1 MLKLIGSIVIIA
13 ASTLGGFI
21 YAQSFINRVKE
32 LNEMER
38 CIYQLQN
45 EIVYTHTPLPEALT
59 NVAAKAKEPIA
70 GIFNKTSQELE
81 TNIYDNVYETFKN
94 AFKEN
99 NNLNL
104 KNEDINLILDLSKSL
119 GESDI
124 TGQINIFSL
133 TMENLKKIIAQAEIT
148 MKKNV
153 KMYRYLGFGIGA
165 MIVIML
171 I

>member
-1 MLKLIGSIVIIA
+1 MLKLIGSILIIA
-13 ASTLGGFI
+13 ASTIGGFI
-21 YAQSFINRVKE
+21 YAQSFISRVKE
-32 LNEMER
+32 LNEIER

-45 EIVYTHTPLPEALT
+45 EIVYTHTPLPEALI
-59 NVAAKAKEPIA
+59 NVAIKAKEPIA
-70 GIFNKTSQELE
+70 DIFNKTSKKLSS
-81 TNIYDNVYETFKN
+81 NMYDNVYEAFKNTFK
-94 AFKEN
+94 ESTD
-99 NNLNL
+99 LNL

-124 TGQINIFSL
+124 NGQINIFSL
-133 TMENLKKIIAQAEIT
+133 TMENLKKIIAEAEIT

>member
-1 MLKLIGSIVIIA
+1 VLKIIGSILIIIA
-13 ASTLGGFI
+13 STFGGFM
-21 YAQSFINRVKE
+21 YAQCFVNRVKE
-32 LNEMER
+32 LNEIER

-45 EIVYTHTPLPEALT
+45 EIVYTHTPLPEALV
-59 NVAAKAKEPIA
+59 NVAVKSKEPIA
-70 GIFNKTSQELE
+70 DIFNRSSHKLKS
-81 TNIYDNVYETFKN
+81 NRYDNVYE
-94 AFKEN
+94 AFKEAFREN
-99 NNLNL
+99 SNLNL
-104 KNEDINLILDLSKSL
+104 KEEDINLMLDLSKSL

-133 TMENLKKIIAQAEIT
+133 TIENLKKIIAQAEIT

>member
-1 MLKLIGSIVIIA
+1 MLKLIGGILIIA
-13 ASTLGGFI
+13 ASTVGGFV
-21 YAQSFINRVKE
+21 YAQSFIYRVKE
-32 LNEMER
+32 LYEIER

-45 EIVYTHTPLPEALT
+45 EIVYTHTPLPEALI
-59 NVAAKAKEPIA
+59 NVSIKAKEPINN
-70 GIFNKTSQELE
+70 IFNKTSQKLSS
-81 TNIYDNVYETFKN
+81 NIYDNVYEAFKNTFK
-94 AFKEN
+94 ETS
-99 NNLNL
+99 NLSL

-124 TGQINIFSL
+124 TGQVNMFSL
-133 TMENLKKIIAQAEIT
+133 SIDNLKKIIAEAEIT